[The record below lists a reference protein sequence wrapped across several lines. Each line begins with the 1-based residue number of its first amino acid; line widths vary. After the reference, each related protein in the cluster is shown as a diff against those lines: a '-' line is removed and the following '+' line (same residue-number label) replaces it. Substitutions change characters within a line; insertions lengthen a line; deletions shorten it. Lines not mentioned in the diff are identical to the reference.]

1 MLNTFF
7 NYTTMANDK
16 ERIALLREQLHHHNY
31 LYYVLSEPTISD
43 QEYDVLMSELVEL
56 EKKNPSETDPN
67 SPSQRVGSDISKEF
81 IQVEHRFPMLSLGN
95 TYTRQDLADFD
106 ERVRKALGEEPE
118 YCCELKYDGVAI
130 GITYRDGVLL
140 RAVTRGD
147 GTKGDD
153 VTQNV
158 RTIKSVP
165 LVLKGNNYPAEFE
178 IRGEIFMPRE
188 AFDKLNAERVDS
200 DEAQFA
206 NPRNAASGSL
216 KQLDS
221 KIVAKRGLDCYMY
234 YVLGLENATSQ
245 IDNLELAKKWG
256 FKTPEHTELCPTIDN
271 VFTFIEK
278 WDSLRQSLPFDIDG
292 VVIKV
297 NSLKQQ
303 LKLGFTA
310 KTPRWAISFKLKAE
324 RAATRLLS
332 VSFQVGRTG
341 NVTPVANLEP
351 VLLSGTTVKRASL
364 HNADQIRLLD
374 LHESD
379 CVLVE
384 KGGEIIPKIVGVDT
398 ASRPQGVC
406 RVQFPEQCPVCGSML
421 VKNDEE
427 ANHYCPNQW
436 QCPPQVRGKVEHFIG
451 RKAMNI
457 EGLGPETIELFFDE
471 NLISDAGDL
480 FSLDKNTIAKLER
493 LGDKSAENI
502 IKSIEASKSVAF
514 EKVLFALGIRHVG
527 ETIAKKIARS
537 LGSIDKTENASVDEL
552 MSIGEVGEVIAV
564 SVKDFF
570 NQTPNRNLVDKLK
583 RAGVQMEIDT
593 SKQTPTSNKLG
604 GAAIVISGTFEKYSR
619 EEMKS
624 IIEQYGGKNV
634 SSVSSKTN
642 FLLAGSDIG
651 PAKLTKATELG
662 VKIISENEFL
672 DMIS

>member
-310 KTPRWAISFKLKAE
+310 KTPRWAISFKFKAE

-457 EGLGPETIELFFDE
+457 E
-471 NLISDAGDL
+471 
-480 FSLDKNTIAKLER
+480 
-493 LGDKSAENI
+493 
-502 IKSIEASKSVAF
+502 
-514 EKVLFALGIRHVG
+514 
-527 ETIAKKIARS
+527 
-537 LGSIDKTENASVDEL
+537 
-552 MSIGEVGEVIAV
+552 
-564 SVKDFF
+564 
-570 NQTPNRNLVDKLK
+570 
-583 RAGVQMEIDT
+583 
-593 SKQTPTSNKLG
+593 
-604 GAAIVISGTFEKYSR
+604 
-619 EEMKS
+619 
-624 IIEQYGGKNV
+624 
-634 SSVSSKTN
+634 
-642 FLLAGSDIG
+642 
-651 PAKLTKATELG
+651 
-662 VKIISENEFL
+662 
-672 DMIS
+672 